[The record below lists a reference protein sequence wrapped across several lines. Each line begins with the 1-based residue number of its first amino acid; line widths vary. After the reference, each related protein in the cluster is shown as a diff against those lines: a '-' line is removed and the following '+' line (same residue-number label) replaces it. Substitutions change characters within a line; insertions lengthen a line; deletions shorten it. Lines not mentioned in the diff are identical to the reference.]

1 MNSAEKEDVNIPA
14 EYNDKNMSINMEHA
28 IQISYNNSICDNI
41 VKG

>member
-1 MNSAEKEDVNIPA
+1 MDSAEQEDMNIPT
-14 EYNDKNMSINMEHA
+14 ECNDKNMSINMENA